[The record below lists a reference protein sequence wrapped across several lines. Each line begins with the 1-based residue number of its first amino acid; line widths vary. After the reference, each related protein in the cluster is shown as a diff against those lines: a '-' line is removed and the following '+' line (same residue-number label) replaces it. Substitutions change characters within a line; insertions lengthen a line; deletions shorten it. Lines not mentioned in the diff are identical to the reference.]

1 MTDYDVGQIIYLL
14 VEKSARVFPVQV
26 VEEIVRKTIGGKQI
40 TYMVK
45 LPNEKQSLV
54 DLADLDA
61 IVFIREADLKKQMIT
76 NATKAITGMVDKAVQ
91 VGNELFIP
99 KDIKKALVDEDSD
112 WEDIPLVQPKSRK
125 TTKEKSILGKQNLND
140 QNSVQNNNKSD
151 KIKVDLGNGMVANM
165 DPAAAELL
173 NR

>member
-1 MTDYDVGQIIYLL
+1 MPDYDVGQIIYLL
-14 VEKSARVFPVQV
+14 VAKSARVFPVQV

-45 LPNEKQSLV
+45 LPNEKQSLI
-54 DLADLDA
+54 DLAELDA
-61 IVFIREADLKKQMIT
+61 TVFVREEDLKKQMIM

-91 VGNELFIP
+91 VGDELFLP
-99 KDIKKALVDEDSD
+99 KEDKKALVDEDSD
-112 WEDIPLVQPKSRK
+112 WEDIPLVQPKSKQR
-125 TTKEKSILGKQNLND
+125 TKEKSILGKKNLND
-140 QNSVQNNNKSD
+140 QNSVQNNDKSD
-151 KIKVDLGNGMVANM
+151 KIKVDLGNGMVANI